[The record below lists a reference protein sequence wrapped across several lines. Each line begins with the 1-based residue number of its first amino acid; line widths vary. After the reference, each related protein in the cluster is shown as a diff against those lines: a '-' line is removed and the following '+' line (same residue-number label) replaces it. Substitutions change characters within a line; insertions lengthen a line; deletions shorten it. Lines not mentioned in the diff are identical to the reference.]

1 MHKEIPWE
9 IRERAEELYVYDGY
23 TFEAVA
29 ESTGVSVSQLK
40 RWGAAGGWRDRKKE
54 HRQILTELKQKK
66 MLLRQRLIN
75 SALSSKTPDPQA
87 VYAFARMEELAIRD
101 AVETGLVET
110 GLKPVSTAEPVKC
123 NTPAEAVK
131 ALQTVVERKLG
142 KMLVSPENL
151 TLKKIRDFKQV
162 LDLVEKMA
170 AEHQVNEDKTPGTE
184 ADRERLINEV
194 DKILG
199 VK

>member
-1 MHKEIPWE
+1 MSKEISWE

-23 TFEAVA
+23 TFELVA
-29 ESTGVSVSQLK
+29 ETTGVSISQLK
-40 RWGAAGGWRDRKKE
+40 RWSAAGGWRDRKKE

-75 SALSSKTPDPQA
+75 SALTSDSPDPQA
-87 VYAFARMEELAIRD
+87 VYAFARMEELSIRD
-101 AVETGLVET
+101 TQKETAPE
-110 GLKPVSTAEPVKC
+110 PVTAEPVKC

-162 LDLVEKMA
+162 LELIEKMA
-170 AEHQVNEDKTPGTE
+170 AEHQVNEDKTPATE

>member
-40 RWGAAGGWRDRKKE
+40 RWGAAGVWKDRKKE
-54 HRQILTELKQKK
+54 HRHILTELKQKK

-75 SALSSKTPDPQA
+75 SALSSNSPDPQA
-87 VYAFARMEELAIRD
+87 VYAFARMEELSTREFKP
-101 AVETGLVET
+101 ETTAE
-110 GLKPVSTAEPVKC
+110 PVTAEPVKC